1 MKAGRAMTYG
11 SLPIK
16 LKLRL
21 IIMLT
26 VGAAL
31 AAACVAILTYDR
43 LAFRHSMRRDLDI
56 LAETVGSNST
66 AAIAFGDKK
75 TASDLLSG
83 LKANPH
89 VMDACI
95 FSNDGELFADY
106 IRARTAQPCSGLGSV
121 APGSWFRDD
130 RLILAKPI
138 TLHNQVLGTIY
149 VESDLGEM
157 HSRLR
162 QFGWILFVSLFA
174 ASLLAL
180 GLSARLQRIISGPI
194 AHLAQT
200 AKRVSLEKNYAVRA
214 AKQADDE
221 LGQLVDTFN
230 TMLSEIERR
239 DFELLHHRDHLEQEV
254 AARTSELVKTN
265 NQLLDAKE
273 KAEAASRAKSEFL
286 ANMSHEIRTPMN
298 GVMGMTELVL
308 DTDLTADQRECL
320 NMVKVSADSL
330 LRVINDI
337 LDFSKMEAGKLDLD
351 PIAFDLRDCLE
362 ETMKALAHRA
372 DEKGLELMC
381 HVRQGVPERVVGDP
395 MRVRQIVV
403 NLVGNAIKFTERG
416 EVVIEAKVERKDRD
430 QLQVH
435 FQVRDTGIGIPL
447 NKQQV
452 IFEPF
457 SQADGS
463 TTRKFGGTGLG
474 LTISARLVKLMQGKI
489 WAESEPGKGSCFHFT
504 ASFGAP
510 SEPPAPAPTYQV
522 SLAGIPLLLVDDNA
536 TNRRFLIETL
546 QNWKMRPT
554 QASNA
559 LQALSL
565 LQQACQNGQPF
576 TLVLIDAYMPDMDGF
591 KLAEQI
597 KRRPELA
604 MATIMMLT
612 SGGQRGDAARCREL
626 GIAAYLTKPVRQSEL
641 HAALEAAL
649 SGTSLTRQER
659 PTVSLITRHTL
670 REARRG
676 SKMRVLLAEDN
687 VVNQHLALRLL
698 EKHGYSVVVAN
709 NGKEALAALAREVFD
724 LLLMDVQMPE
734 MDGFEATAK
743 IREQEEATGRHL
755 PIIAMTAHAMKGDE
769 ERCLAAGMDAYV
781 SKPINPAEMFAV
793 VDKYGHSSVT
803 AAPI

>member
-1 MKAGRAMTYG
+1 
-11 SLPIK
+11 
-16 LKLRL
+16 
-21 IIMLT
+21 
-26 VGAAL
+26 
-31 AAACVAILTYDR
+31 
-43 LAFRHSMRRDLDI
+43 
-56 LAETVGSNST
+56 
-66 AAIAFGDKK
+66 
-75 TASDLLSG
+75 
-83 LKANPH
+83 
-89 VMDACI
+89 
-95 FSNDGELFADY
+95 
-106 IRARTAQPCSGLGSV
+106 
-121 APGSWFRDD
+121 
-130 RLILAKPI
+130 
-138 TLHNQVLGTIY
+138 
-149 VESDLGEM
+149 
-157 HSRLR
+157 
-162 QFGWILFVSLFA
+162 
-174 ASLLAL
+174 
-180 GLSARLQRIISGPI
+180 
-194 AHLAQT
+194 
-200 AKRVSLEKNYAVRA
+200 
-214 AKQADDE
+214 
-221 LGQLVDTFN
+221 
-230 TMLSEIERR
+230 
-239 DFELLHHRDHLEQEV
+239 
-254 AARTSELVKTN
+254 
-265 NQLLDAKE
+265 
-273 KAEAASRAKSEFL
+273 
-286 ANMSHEIRTPMN
+286 
-298 GVMGMTELVL
+298 
-308 DTDLTADQRECL
+308 
-320 NMVKVSADSL
+320 VKVSADSL